1 LCNPVDNR
9 QHLEGIIIMQKESN
23 HSQDYDRK
31 YGTDHNVKDK
41 AALKEEF
48 IDNKRK
54 NADREDKKPTILPS
68 DEGK

>member
-1 LCNPVDNR
+1 
-9 QHLEGIIIMQKESN
+9 MKKESN

-31 YGTDHNVKDK
+31 HGNDHNVKDK
-41 AALKEEF
+41 AALNEEF

-54 NADREDKKPTILPS
+54 DAGRKERNQLVRTP

>member
-1 LCNPVDNR
+1 
-9 QHLEGIIIMQKESN
+9 MTKESN

-31 YGTDHNVKDK
+31 HGIDHNVKDK

-48 IDNKRK
+48 IDKKRK
-54 NADREDKKPTILPS
+54 DAGRKDKNHLIRTP

>member
-1 LCNPVDNR
+1 
-9 QHLEGIIIMQKESN
+9 MTKESK

-31 YGTDHNVKDK
+31 HGDDHNVKDK
-41 AALKEEF
+41 AALKENF

-54 NADREDKKPTILPS
+54 DAGRKDTNHVIRTP